1 MTDAMVVPETDWNA
15 PPDVRALFTVRTGGV
30 GSPPF
35 ASFNLSTR
43 VGDSPKVVSEN
54 RRRLR
59 SLLPSD
65 PKWLRQVHGS
75 RVVCADDAA
84 PDEEADAS
92 FTFSP
97 NVVCAVMTA
106 DCLPIFLC
114 ASERIVGERVA
125 MRSDAKGVAG
135 ENTAVRSRSSVVC
148 PLSSVTGVAVAHAGW
163 RGLASGVLENTVA
176 ALRAKTSSPI
186 VARIAPGISAEH
198 YPVGPEVREAL
209 LKLSGDESAFIPAD
223 GGKWHADLKLLARRR
238 LESLGVSGIVADSAC
253 TFSDSAR
260 FFSARRDKTTGRM
273 SALIYF

>member
-1 MTDAMVVPETDWNA
+1 MTDAMVMPEADWNA
-15 PPDVRALFTVRTGGV
+15 PPNVRALMTVRTGGV

-65 PKWLRQVHGS
+65 PKWLRQVHGA

-106 DCLPIFLC
+106 DCIPVFLC
-114 ASERIVGERVA
+114 AS
-125 MRSDAKGVAG
+125 DPDTKGVAG
-135 ENTAVRSRSSVVC
+135 ENTVHCS
-148 PLSSVTGVAVAHAGW
+148 LSSVTGVAVAHAGW

-198 YPVGPEVREAL
+198 YPVGPEVRAAL

-238 LESLGVSGIVADSAC
+238 LESSGVSGIVADSAC
-253 TFSDSAR
+253 TFSDPAR

-273 SALIYF
+273 SALIWRDAS

>member
-1 MTDAMVVPETDWNA
+1 MTDAMVMPEADWNA
-15 PPDVRALFTVRTGGV
+15 PPNVRALFTVRTGGV

-106 DCLPIFLC
+106 DCLPVFLC

-125 MRSDAKGVAG
+125 MPSDAKGVAG
-135 ENTAVRSRSSVVC
+135 ENTVHCS
-148 PLSSVTGVAVAHAGW
+148 LSSVTGVAVAHAGW

-223 GGKWHADLKLLARRR
+223 GEKWHADLKLLARRR
-238 LESLGVSGIVADSAC
+238 LESSGVSGIVADSAC

-273 SALIYF
+273 SALIWFKP

>member
-1 MTDAMVVPETDWNA
+1 MTDAMVMPEADWNA
-15 PPDVRALFTVRTGGV
+15 PPNVRALMTVRTGGV

-59 SLLPSD
+59 SLLPSA
-65 PKWLRQVHGS
+65 PKWLRQAHGS

-106 DCLPIFLC
+106 DCLPVFLC
-114 ASERIVGERVA
+114 ASA
-125 MRSDAKGVAG
+125 PDAKGVAG
-135 ENTAVRSRSSVVC
+135 ENTVHCS
-148 PLSSVTGVAVAHAGW
+148 LSSVTGVAVAHAGW

-238 LESLGVSGIVADSAC
+238 LESSGVSEIVADSAC
-253 TFSDSAR
+253 TFSDPSR